1 MIKKLDYKLPHL
13 SNNQDDIV
21 FKSPWHSQLFAM
33 TIQLSEQGNF
43 KWVEFVEV
51 FGEALNNKRLKLISL
66 DGNDDYFNCWLIALE
81 KIIILKKMGSSK
93 VLDLFKDDWTEAYLS
108 TPHGKPVKIES
119 RKI

>member
-13 SNNQDDIV
+13 NKNQDDIV

-51 FGEALNNKRLKLISL
+51 FGEALNNKRLKLSSL
-66 DGNDDYFNCWLIALE
+66 DGNDDYFNCWLTALE
-81 KIIILKKMGSSK
+81 KIIILKKIGDID
-93 VLDLFKDDWTEAYLS
+93 VLSLLKDDWTKAYLS
-108 TPHGKPVKIES
+108 TPHGKPVKINS
-119 RKI
+119 RSV

>member
-13 SNNQDDIV
+13 SKNQDDIV

-66 DGNDDYFNCWLIALE
+66 DGNDDYFNCWLTALE
-81 KIIILKKMGSSK
+81 KIIILKKIADID
-93 VLDLFKDDWTEAYLS
+93 VLSLLKDDWTKAYLS
-108 TPHGKPVKIES
+108 TPHGKPVKINS
-119 RKI
+119 RSV